1 MKRTPLEWLMWSWR
15 IACASYVV
23 GLLTLLPYGSI
34 IVWWTLILFVPLL
47 AVTLRMT
54 RSNRLAKIGVPI
66 LAAAALAAGI
76 LSYDVAR
83 GKALMESPVYLVL
96 WITGVIGPIVM
107 YPIVVREIG
116 RINRSNAPAGGKPG
130 SPVEKSL

>member
-1 MKRTPLEWLMWSWR
+1 MKRSPLEWLMWTWR

-23 GLLTLLPYGSI
+23 GVLTLLPYGSI

-54 RSNRLAKIGVPI
+54 RSNRLAKFGVAV

-83 GKALMESPVYLVL
+83 GKGLMASPVYLVL
-96 WITGVIGPIVM
+96 WITGVIGPIVL
-107 YPIVVREIG
+107 YPFVVREIG
-116 RINRSNAPAGGKPG
+116 RIIKSNAPARDKPG

>member
-23 GLLTLLPYGSI
+23 GVLTLLPYGSI

-54 RSNRLAKIGVPI
+54 RSNRLARIGVPV
-66 LAAAALAAGI
+66 LAAAALAAVI

-96 WITGVIGPIVM
+96 WFTGVIGPIVM

-116 RINRSNAPAGGKPG
+116 RIIRSNAPVR
-130 SPVEKSL
+130 S

>member
-1 MKRTPLEWLMWSWR
+1 MKRSPLEWLMWTWR

-54 RSNRLAKIGVPI
+54 RSNRLAKIGLPV
-66 LAAAALAAGI
+66 LAAAALAAAI

-83 GKALMESPVYLVL
+83 GKALMASPVYLIL
-96 WITGVIGPIVM
+96 WFTGVIGPIVL
-107 YPIVVREIG
+107 YPFVVREIG
-116 RINRSNAPAGGKPG
+116 RIIRSNAPART
-130 SPVEKSL
+130 